1 LQKVNLF
8 GINLSNLYTHELE
21 AIIHTTIKNKDKKHF
36 SFTAVNALIDARK
49 NNLLPLYNK
58 IDYVLA
64 DGKPLVW
71 ASKFLGTPIVERLTG
86 LDFTPNILE
95 IAHKHNYSVY
105 FFGASPGI
113 ASKLEA
119 FAKLKYPNFNSA
131 GFYTPP
137 FKPYFTQEDSV
148 CFINEINQSKPDI
161 LLVSLTAPKQ
171 DIWVQENIHLLN
183 TKVIMSVG
191 GAFEVTAGIKSRSP
205 KFMQKNGLEWFYRF
219 LQDPKRLF
227 KRYFIQAPLFFPL
240 VIDQKLFPNKYIKN

>member
-21 AIIHTTIKNKDKKHF
+21 SIIHSTIKNREKKHF

-49 NNLLPLYNK
+49 NNLLALYNK

-137 FKPYFTQEDSV
+137 FKPYFTQEDSLV
-148 CFINEINQSKPDI
+148 FINEINQSKPDI

-171 DIWVQENIHLLN
+171 DIWVQENLQYLN

-191 GAFEVTAGIKSRSP
+191 GAFEVTAGLKSRSP
-205 KFMQKNGLEWFYRF
+205 KFMQRNGLEWLYRF
-219 LQDPKRLF
+219 IQDPKRLF
-227 KRYFIQAPLFFPL
+227 KRYFIEAPIFFPL
-240 VIDQKLFPNKYIKN
+240 VIQQKINPKKFKIN

>member
-1 LQKVNLF
+1 MQKVNLF
-8 GINLSNLYTHELE
+8 GINLSNLYTSELE
-21 AIIHTTIKNKDKKHF
+21 HIVHRTILDNEKKHF
-36 SFTAVNALIDARK
+36 SFTAVNALLDARK
-49 NNLLPLYNK
+49 NNLLELYNK

-71 ASKFLGTPIVERLTG
+71 ASKFLGTPIVERITG
-86 LDFTPNILE
+86 LDFTPNILD
-95 IAHKHNYSVY
+95 IAHKNNYSVY

-113 ASKLEA
+113 ACQLSEY
-119 FAKLKYPNFNSA
+119 AKSKYPNFKSA

-137 FKPYFTQEDSV
+137 FKPSFSKEDSII
-148 CFINEINQSKPDI
+148 FINEINKTNPDI

-227 KRYFIQAPLFFPL
+227 KRYFIQAPVFFPL
-240 VIDQKLFPNKYIKN
+240 MIDQKLFPEKYKIN